1 MEHLQ
6 WSFFAKNLSPVP
18 ESLFNKVTDRSLSS
32 SGVFCEKG
40 VLKICSKYTG
50 EHPCRN
56 VISIKLLC
64 TLPWVFSVNLLHFFR
79 IPFPQNTC
87 RGLFLYP
94 ATSMKERTP
103 TQVFSDEFCEVIKA
117 PFLKNTSR
125 QLFLFYAKIF
135 SQQNSKEPS
144 EKIKNGNSL
153 LEKQRRA
160 KRYLYLHQVFI
171 FYSKIS
177 LIFSQLPMKTRV
189 LRNNAIPLRI

>member
-79 IPFPQNTC
+79 IPFPKNTC

-103 TQVFSDEFCEVIKA
+103 TQVFSDEFCKVIKA
-117 PFLKNTSR
+117 PFLKTPPGNCFCSTEKY
-125 QLFLFYAKIF
+125 FPNKIV
-135 SQQNSKEPS
+135 
-144 EKIKNGNSL
+144 KN
-153 LEKQRRA
+153 
-160 KRYLYLHQVFI
+160 
-171 FYSKIS
+171 
-177 LIFSQLPMKTRV
+177 
-189 LRNNAIPLRI
+189 PLRK